1 MIDNEMQFNSFV
13 YDKNTSNIV
22 TSISDNKSY
31 PVICDKASTDS
42 MTFENFKTYP
52 EYKDILEHVSIEQ
65 GQLYYNLLKNTDII
79 NSFDKFKINDTLGN
93 PITFDYGVGDVSPT
107 TLRYMKVL
115 NDLMDNWDLN
125 GMNIIE
131 IGCGYGG
138 QYTILKQL
146 IDVKSY
152 SVVDLP
158 EVIKLTERYLKT
170 LKIDSGVVFMDG
182 TSSGTEYGNYDL
194 IISNYA
200 ISECTEKVQK
210 EYLEKIISKCSHG
223 YITSISCFKIVY

>member
-1 MIDNEMQFNSFV
+1 M
-13 YDKNTSNIV
+13 
-22 TSISDNKSY
+22 
-31 PVICDKASTDS
+31 
-42 MTFENFKTYP
+42 
-52 EYKDILEHVSIEQ
+52 EHVSIEQ

-158 EVIKLTERYLKT
+158 EVIKLTEHFNLNVVYT
-170 LKIDSGVVFMDG
+170 LDDFIKDVKVFHPTVRVIDETPTTFSNNKV
-182 TSSGTEYGNYDL
+182 L
-194 IISNYA
+194 IW
-200 ISECTEKVQK
+200 
-210 EYLEKIISKCSHG
+210 
-223 YITSISCFKIVY
+223 